1 MVDNNAR
8 SPFPLP
14 GSGKY
19 VRPGIDDK
27 PDLDEAFDDEQ
38 MNAIN
43 RLAMPMK
50 TARIEENHSI
60 EDADLQVARM
70 SAESGSAAVAAVAT
84 EVPGTAS
91 AFLDMRDPMVSAD
104 GHRPTMAEIWR
115 LGIGFTVVA
124 VLAAIPWLAM
134 NSVLLPDLLLSIDP
148 NTKDAM
154 IATISSAGAVVAL
167 FANLIFGTFSDLTR
181 SRFGRRTPW
190 IVTGGLVAGIA
201 VMLIGAVHNA
211 WLVVV
216 LMCVA
221 QLGYNMMLAPFVA
234 TMSDR
239 VPDKFRGTVSA
250 FYGAGITT
258 GQTLGTLVG
267 SRMSNT
273 SLGFVIAGAI
283 FAILGILTIMIW
295 PREKSNKNQPRE
307 EFSMKMILNSF
318 RPPRNAPDFY
328 LALVG
333 RTLMM
338 SGYFM
343 ISSYQ
348 LYIVQFYIFGG
359 GEGSSESAKN
369 VIAVMSTI
377 TLVVSLLAAFISGPI
392 ADFIGKRKLPVAL
405 ASVLFAIG
413 AAMPWIFHNAIG
425 MYLFAAIAGFGYG
438 VYNAIDQALN
448 VAILPNPEEAGKDLG
463 ILNLANTICTVLGSV
478 LTAGIFMIFHSYMLV
493 FPVCIV
499 IVLAAAVIIMQIKG
513 VE

>member
-1 MVDNNAR
+1 MDQENAN
-8 SPFPLP
+8 SSFPLP

-19 VRPGIDDK
+19 VRKGIDDR
-27 PDLDEAFDDEQ
+27 PDLDEAFDDVQ
-38 MNAIN
+38 KSAIG
-43 RLAMPMK
+43 RLAVPMQ
-50 TARIEENHSI
+50 TEHIEEHHTI
-60 EDADLQVARM
+60 ENADIQVARM
-70 SAESGSAAVAAVAT
+70 STESGTAAVAAVAT
-84 EVPGTAS
+84 EVPGTTS

-104 GHRPTMAEIWR
+104 GHRPTITEVWR

-124 VLAAIPWLAM
+124 VLGAIPWLAM
-134 NSVLLPDLLLSIDP
+134 NSVLLPDLLLNIDQSE
-148 NTKDAM
+148 KDSL
-154 IATISSAGAVVAL
+154 IATISSIGAVVAL
-167 FANLIFGTFSDLTR
+167 FANLIFGTLSDLTR

-190 IVTGGLVAGIA
+190 IIAGGLIAGIA
-201 VMLIGAVHNA
+201 VMLISTAHSAWAVI
-211 WLVVV
+211 L
-216 LMCVA
+216 LMCVT
-221 QLGYNMMLAPFVA
+221 QLGYNMMLAPVVA

-250 FYGAGITT
+250 FYGAGVTT

-267 SRMSNT
+267 SRIADT
-273 SLGFVIAGAI
+273 SRGFLLAGAI
-283 FAILGILTIMIW
+283 FAVLGLIVIAIW
-295 PREKSNKNQPRE
+295 PREKGNLNQPRE
-307 EFSMKMILNSF
+307 KFSVKMILNSL

-328 LALVG
+328 RALVG

-359 GEGSSESAKN
+359 EKEASVHAKN

-392 ADFIGKRKLPVAL
+392 ADFFGKRKLPVAL

-413 AAMPWIFHNAIG
+413 AAMPWIFQSEWG

-463 ILNLANTICTVLGSV
+463 ILNLANTICTVLGSL
-478 LTAGIFMIFHSYMLV
+478 LTAGIAKIFGGYVLV
-493 FPVCIV
+493 FPVCIG
-499 IVLAAAVIIMQIKG
+499 IVLIAAIVIMRIKS

>member
-1 MVDNNAR
+1 MAENN
-8 SPFPLP
+8 SNKPFQMP

-19 VRPGIDDK
+19 MRPGIDDR
-27 PDLDEAFDDEQ
+27 PDLDDAFDDNQ
-38 MNAIN
+38 MQAIN
-43 RLAMPMK
+43 RLAMPM
-50 TARIEENHSI
+50 TTERIEEQHSI

-70 SAESGSAAVAAVAT
+70 SAESGAAAVAAVAT

-115 LGIGFTVVA
+115 LAIGFTLGA
-124 VLAAIPWLAM
+124 ILGAIPWLAM
-134 NSVLLPDLLLSIDP
+134 NSVLLPELLLKIDP
-148 NTKDAM
+148 AAKDAM
-154 IATISSAGAVVAL
+154 VATISSAGAIVAL

-190 IVTGGLVAGIA
+190 IVSGGIVAGAA
-201 VMLIGAVHNA
+201 VMLIATASNA
-211 WLVVV
+211 WVVVV
-216 LMCVA
+216 LMCIA

-250 FYGAGITT
+250 FYGAGITA
-258 GQTLGTLVG
+258 GQTLGTLIG
-267 SRMSNT
+267 SRITNT
-273 SLGFVIAGAI
+273 VQGFIISGVI
-283 FAILGILTIMIW
+283 FAVLGIIIVFLW
-295 PREKSNKNQPRE
+295 PREKSSKNMPRE
-307 EFSMKMILNSF
+307 DFSIAMILNSF
-318 RPPRNAPDFY
+318 RPPHNAPDFY

-348 LYIVQFYIFGG
+348 LYIVQFYIFRNDAHAGQN
-359 GEGSSESAKN
+359 AKT
-369 VIAVMSTI
+369 VIAIMSTI
-377 TLVVSLLAAFISGPI
+377 TLVVSMIAAFVSGPV

-413 AAMPWIFHNAIG
+413 AAMPWIFHNATG
-425 MYLFAAIAGFGYG
+425 MYLFAAVAGFGYG

-478 LTAGIFMIFHSYMLV
+478 LTAGIFMLFHSYALV

-499 IVLAAAVIIMQIKG
+499 VVLAAAFIIMQIKS
-513 VE
+513 VD